1 MSMSRAHPFS
11 LSGQMR
17 LLRTVSHLKSRQ
29 IFFQLLRRLGPKRR
43 VSAPVGI
50 ARRPGL
56 SLTPPLPR
64 HCGGE
69 PWALTFIGVRKTFD
83 PVRFDWACM
92 EQDKLW
98 RYNLH
103 YFDFLHEPV
112 RSNGPELIES
122 WIAANPQGREDAW
135 EPFPVSLR
143 LVNWIKFFLS
153 PGAPSPLPPAW
164 LESLALQAEWL
175 TGNIEYHLLAN
186 HYFKNAKALVFAGT
200 FFEGAQ
206 AQKWLELGLRI
217 LHAELGEQ
225 ILPDGGHF
233 ERSPMYHCM
242 ILEDCL
248 DLWNLCQGSGLD
260 ALSALRERLAAV
272 LSGMLAF
279 AGALTH
285 PDGGIALFND
295 AALGI
300 EPGHAELAAYHE
312 RLGGEPLQ
320 AAHGRVLSF
329 PGSGYYR
336 LSPRPGDVL
345 IMDCGP
351 VGPDYQPGHAH
362 SDTLSFELSL
372 DGRRV
377 IVDSGCC
384 QYLDGDIRRYNRGNM
399 GHNSLTVDGMNQT
412 EVWGA
417 HRVGRRARPVHAR
430 AGEEGGAL
438 FAEGGHD
445 GFLRL
450 SGSPA
455 HHRRIVWSGERIEI
469 RDRVDGRGVHDLEM
483 RLHVHPDCPVRQDG
497 GFAMLNIGEASLRV
511 EHDAGRLYIEQGWYC
526 PHFGHAEPCVVI
538 SVRARVQLPW
548 LGSFFMTKMKA

>member
-1 MSMSRAHPFS
+1 MLNSQ
-11 LSGQMR
+11 LR
-17 LLRTVSHLKSRQ
+17 LLRTISHLTPRQ
-29 IFFQLLRRLGPKRR
+29 IAYQLIRRLGPKRR
-43 VSAPVGI
+43 FSDPVGVTP
-50 ARRPGL
+50 RLGL
-56 SLTPPLPR
+56 RLTSPLPR

-69 PWALTFIGVRKTFD
+69 AWALTFIGVRKAFD

-103 YFDFLHEPV
+103 YFDFLHEPG
-112 RSNGPELIES
+112 RTNGPELIES

-143 LVNWIKFFLS
+143 LVNWIKFFFS
-153 PGAPSPLPPAW
+153 TRCPQPIPAPW
-164 LESLALQAEWL
+164 LQSLALQANWL

-200 FFEGAQ
+200 FFEGSQ
-206 AQKWLELGLRI
+206 ARRWLELGLRI
-217 LHAELGEQ
+217 LHEELGEQ

-260 ALSALRERLAAV
+260 ALSPLSERLAPM
-272 LSGMLAF
+272 LPGMLAF
-279 AGALTH
+279 AGGMTH

-295 AALGI
+295 AALGV
-300 EPGHAELAAYHE
+300 EPGHAELAAYYE
-312 RLGGEPLQ
+312 RLGGEPVQGRLRQ
-320 AAHGRVLSF
+320 ALSF
-329 PGSGYYR
+329 PESGYFR

-351 VGPDYQPGHAH
+351 IGPDYQPGHAH
-362 SDTLSFELSL
+362 CDTLSFELSL

-384 QYLDGDIRRYNRGNM
+384 QYLDGDIRRYNRGGV
-399 GHNSLTVDGMNQT
+399 GHNGLIIDRLDQS

-417 HRVGRRARPVHAR
+417 HRVGRRAYLIHALAR
-430 AGEEGGAL
+430 EGGDTL
-438 FAEGGHD
+438 FCEGAHD
-445 GFLRL
+445 GYAHL
-450 SGSPA
+450 SGSPV
-455 HHRRIVWSGERIEI
+455 HHRRIAWRGNRIEI
-469 RDRVDGRGVHDLEM
+469 RDRIEGRGRHEVAL
-483 RLHVHPDCPVRQDG
+483 RLHLHPGMP
-497 GFAMLNIGEASLRV
+497 FAPNGKGVLLGCNLWITSLNGPLAV
-511 EHDAGRLYIEQGWYC
+511 ERGWYC
-526 PHFGHAEPCVVI
+526 PEFGRQESCPVLCVCQTV
-538 SVRARVQLPW
+538 SLPW
-548 LGSFFMTKMKA
+548 EGGFVLERVGG

>member
-83 PVRFDWACM
+83 PDRFDWPRM
-92 EQDKLW
+92 DQDKLW

-103 YFDFLHEPV
+103 YFDFLHEPG
-112 RSNGPELIES
+112 RTNGPELIES

-206 AQKWLELGLRI
+206 AQKWLKLGLRI

-248 DLWNLCQGSGLD
+248 DLWNLCQGTGLD

-320 AAHGRVLSF
+320 AGHGRVLSF

-336 LSPRPGDVL
+336 LSPRPGDTL

-351 VGPDYQPGHAH
+351 IGPDYQPGHAH
-362 SDTLSFELSL
+362 SDTLNFELSL

-399 GHNSLTVDGMNQT
+399 GHNSLKVDGMNQT

-438 FAEGGHD
+438 FAEGGYD

-497 GFAMLNIGEASLRV
+497 GFAMLNMGEASLRV
-511 EHDAGRLYIEQGWYC
+511 EHDAGRLHIEQGWYC

-538 SVRARVQLPW
+538 CVRIRAQLPW
-548 LGSFFMTKMKA
+548 LGGFFMTKMKA